1 MPLVAAAVCPHPPLL
16 VPDVAGAAASE
27 LDELR
32 SACDLAVGRLLASGP
47 DAVVLLGVGPV
58 TGLVRP
64 PATGSLQPW
73 GVDLDVPLV
82 PGQPDRGAVLPLSL
96 TIGAWLLSRHAP
108 LPTASHEQPS
118 HEQPSRGPA
127 TNGQATNGP
136 VTNGQATNGP
146 VTNGPATNGQVTNG
160 PATNGQVTNG
170 PATNGPAT
178 NGPATNGPVTAV
190 QVAADAGPVEVAAL
204 AAEVAAAGDRV
215 ALLVLGDGSAC
226 RGQKAPGYD
235 DQRALPYDEGVA
247 TALAEANLDALRD
260 LDPGLSA
267 QLQVAGRAAWQV
279 LADAARAGGGGWRG
293 ELLHESAP
301 YGVAYF
307 VASWERM

>member
-16 VPDVAGAAASE
+16 VPEVAGAAASE
-27 LDELR
+27 LDDLR
-32 SACDLAVGRLLASGP
+32 SACDLAVGRLLATGP
-47 DAVVLLGVGPV
+47 DVVVLLGVGPV
-58 TGLVRP
+58 TGPVRP

-96 TIGAWLLSRHAP
+96 TIGAWLLSRHVP
-108 LPTASHEQPS
+108 LPAASKQ
-118 HEQPSRGPA
+118 Q
-127 TNGQATNGP
+127 
-136 VTNGQATNGP
+136 
-146 VTNGPATNGQVTNG
+146 
-160 PATNGQVTNG
+160 
-170 PATNGPAT
+170 
-178 NGPATNGPVTAV
+178 AV
-190 QVAADAGPVEVAAL
+190 QVTADAGPVEVAAL
-204 AAEVAAAGDRV
+204 AAEIAAAGDRV

-226 RGQKAPGYD
+226 RGQQAPGYD

-247 TALAEANLDALRD
+247 TALAEADLDALRD
-260 LDPGLSA
+260 LDPGVSA
-267 QLQVAGRAAWQV
+267 QLKVAGRAAWQV
-279 LADAARAGGGGWRG
+279 LADAAGASGGGWRG